1 MTTNT
6 VRTICVTG
14 ASGYIGSHIVRLLL
28 SEGQRVLGAVREP
41 ENGAKMAHL
50 RALPGA
56 ERLTLLKADVL
67 DPSVWDGVLA
77 EADSVIHCVAVVSFG
92 AKDPQKEIVD
102 IAVKG
107 TRNVL
112 SAAAR
117 SPRTQ
122 SVVHLSSIA
131 ALVSYQLAPDYQF
144 SSKDWCNDATLATN
158 PYGLAKTLSEQL
170 AREMEVKS
178 ASDPEL
184 SPFQLAVVAPGYV
197 LGPLLA
203 KAHVRSSPAIVRD
216 MLSRAYPGCP
226 DLNFNVV
233 DVRDVAQACVSLS
246 EAPGIGQRLVMV
258 NGRLWWR
265 EMAATLARR
274 FPAAKVVTRGLP
286 RWLLYANALFQTR
299 VSLAFLKQNL
309 GRELLILDGLQEALG
324 LRYIPLEETLHA
336 TATSLF
342 ELGVVKPFQ
351 DTWASPRR
359 DYSGV

>member
-1 MTTNT
+1 VTANA

-14 ASGYIGSHIVRLLL
+14 ASGYIGSHIVSLLL

-41 ENGAKMAHL
+41 ESSPKLAHL

-67 DPSVWDGVLA
+67 DETAWDGVLA
-77 EADSVIHCVAVVSFG
+77 QADSVIHCVAVVSFG
-92 AKDPQKEIVD
+92 ARDPQKEIVD
-102 IAVKG
+102 VAVKG
-107 TRNVL
+107 TENVL

-117 SPRTQ
+117 SPRTV

-131 ALVSYQLAPDYQF
+131 ALVSYQAEQVYQF

-158 PYGLAKTLSEQL
+158 PYGLGKTLSEQV
-170 AREMEVKS
+170 AQQIQAKS
-178 ASDPEL
+178 ASDPQL

-203 KAHVRSSPAIVRD
+203 KEHAGSSPAIVRD
-216 MLSRAYPGCP
+216 MLNRAYPGCP

-233 DVRDVAQACVSLS
+233 DVRDVARACVLLS
-246 EAPGIGQRLVMV
+246 ETPVNGRRLIMV

-265 EMAATLARR
+265 EMAATLARQ
-274 FPAAKVVTRGLP
+274 FPAANVVTRGLP
-286 RWLLYANALFQTR
+286 RWLLYANALFQKR
-299 VSLAFLKQNL
+299 VSLAFLKLNL
-309 GRELLILDGLQEALG
+309 GRELLVLDSAQQALG

-336 TATSLF
+336 TANSLL
-342 ELGVVKPFQ
+342 ELGVVGKAP
-351 DTWASPRR
+351 AILKKA
-359 DYSGV
+359 

>member
-1 MTTNT
+1 MTTNAI
-6 VRTICVTG
+6 RTICVTG
-14 ASGYIGSHIVRLLL
+14 ASGYIGSHIVSLLL

-41 ENGAKMAHL
+41 KSSAKMAHL

-102 IAVKG
+102 VAVKG
-107 TRNVL
+107 TENVL
-112 SAAAR
+112 AAAAR
-117 SPRTQ
+117 SLRTQ

-131 ALVSYQLAPDYQF
+131 AMVSYQPQRDHQF

-158 PYGLAKTLSEQL
+158 PYGLAKTLSERV
-170 AREMEVKS
+170 AREIQAKS
-178 ASDPEL
+178 ASDPQL

-203 KAHVRSSPAIVRD
+203 KAHARSSPAIVRD
-216 MLSRAYPGCP
+216 MLNRAYPGCP

-233 DVRDVAQACVSLS
+233 DVRDVARACVRLS

-265 EMAATLARR
+265 EIAATLARL
-274 FPAAKVVTRGLP
+274 FPTAKVVTHSLP

-309 GRELLILDGLQEALG
+309 GRELLILENAQQALG
-324 LRYIPLEETLHA
+324 LQYTPLEETLRA

-342 ELGVVKPFQ
+342 ELGYNPHVRGK
-351 DTWASPRR
+351 
-359 DYSGV
+359 